1 MDSVHNWTVMPRVAN
16 VGEPSRYL
24 HGVDIEAAAD
34 FTRGHLEQ
42 VARSEDIR
50 DIEFGLIRNG
60 GLFAHE
66 VIGGGLI
73 GRQFRIAS
81 MTKSFTAATILALR
95 DRGVLALDDQ
105 VSSYLPQLRRIGLPD
120 DAPALRIRHLL
131 TMTAGFP
138 TDDPWGD
145 RQEGLPVEDFDE
157 LGAGGISVCRVPGLD
172 FEYSN
177 LGYALLGRVITA
189 VTGLPY
195 TDVVRDTILDP
206 LELTSTT
213 YDVATTTN
221 RVVGWHPLADEQVE
235 QVEPSPGAF
244 SPMGGLWS
252 TVPDLVQWVKF
263 LSSAWRVAPIDGPI
277 DPWSRREMQSP
288 QTFARLEAGADGCV
302 AQSYG
307 MGLYVAEHQG
317 TGRFIHHSG
326 GYPGFGSHMRWHPQS
341 GWGIV
346 ALANR
351 TYAPMGKACAA
362 ILADIVSET
371 EVEST
376 ERALSALWPETATA
390 MSLAES
396 LLTEWDDASLD
407 AIASMNLDLDQP
419 RSERKARW
427 HELTAL
433 GPFVRGSVSS
443 TSPAHARWTMTGDRG
458 NVRIEVLMSPES
470 PPRLQ
475 ALRIEDLSS
484 GGG

>member
-1 MDSVHNWTVMPRVAN
+1 VDVDSARALVRTRLEELANAERV
-16 VGEPSRYL
+16 
-24 HGVDIEAAAD
+24 
-34 FTRGHLEQ
+34 
-42 VARSEDIR
+42 R
-50 DIEFGLIRNG
+50 DIEIGLIWHG
-60 GLFAHE
+60 EAVLHE
-66 VIGGGLI
+66 VIGAGAL

-95 DRGVLALDDQ
+95 DRGVLALDDH
-105 VSSYLPQLRRIGLPD
+105 VSSYLPQLRRVGLPD

-145 RQEGLPVEDFDE
+145 RQEGLPVDDFDE
-157 LGAGGISVCRVPGLD
+157 FGAIGFSVCRVPGLD

-177 LGYALLGRVITA
+177 LGYALLGRVISA
-189 VTGLPY
+189 ATGQPY
-195 TDVVRDTILDP
+195 TDVVRDTILYP

-213 YDVATTTN
+213 YDVAKTTN
-221 RVVGWHPLADEQVE
+221 RVVGWHPLAAEQVE

-263 LSSAWRVAPIDGPI
+263 LSSAWRLEPIEGPL

-288 QTFARLEAGADGCV
+288 QTFARLEAGGDGCV
-302 AQSYG
+302 TQSYG
-307 MGLYVAEHQG
+307 MGLYVAESSQH
-317 TGRFIHHSG
+317 GRFIHHSG

-362 ILADIVSET
+362 LLDEIVSET
-371 EVEST
+371 AADDFENVLGT
-376 ERALSALWPETATA
+376 LWPETAAA
-390 MSLAES
+390 MNLAES
-396 LLTEWDDASLD
+396 LLNQWNDSALD
-407 AIASMNLDLDQP
+407 EIASMNLDLDQP
-419 RSERKARW
+419 RSERQAHW
-427 HELTAL
+427 QELTAL

-443 TSPAHARWTMTGDRG
+443 ASPAHARWTMSGDRG
-458 NVRIEVLMSPES
+458 DVRIEVLMSPES

-475 ALRIEDLSS
+475 ALRIEDLNS